1 MSAASEQFLVP
12 AEQHPSARSFAFR
25 RTSRLPGIS
34 QSSPRHLFFWARNA
48 IYHSLTALDI
58 QRGDSLLVPAYI
70 CTAAVEPI
78 EAFGAR
84 VVYYEVGQD
93 CLPDLSDLEAKIDA
107 RTRAILAVHYFGFPC
122 GIRKIRKICDQR
134 GLYLIEDCA
143 HVLQGEEGG
152 QPLGTFGDVSVF
164 SWRKFLP
171 IYDGGELILNRCK
184 RQLTVDRDTESL
196 LFTMRVAKN
205 LLERGLPRSLASALA
220 AVRPPHASPTEPPA
234 AASSPAS
241 PPAHGGQLLHVYPN
255 SISFEERMVNFPIS
269 RLSRLLLDHCL
280 MAPVI
285 EKRRANFA
293 YLQHELAGLQGVR
306 PLFESLPDGV
316 CPWVCPIFFVD
327 RPNGQFPLRRLG
339 IPAASWGGVRHPGIS
354 AADFPSADFL
364 YENLVFLPIHQDL
377 RTIDLNLIVEAVKAV
392 LEGR

>member
-1 MSAASEQFLVP
+1 MSASSEQFLVP
-12 AEQHPSARSFAFR
+12 AEQHPSAHSFAFR
-25 RTSRLPGIS
+25 RISRLPGIS

-58 QRGDSLLVPAYI
+58 QRGDAVLVPAYI
-70 CTAAVEPI
+70 CTAAIEPI
-78 EAFGAR
+78 EAFGAK

-107 RTRAILAVHYFGFPC
+107 STRAILAVHYFGFPC
-122 GIRKIRKICDQR
+122 GIGKIRKICDQR

-143 HVLQGEEGG
+143 HVLQGEDGG

-184 RQLTVDRDTESL
+184 RQLTVDMDTESH

-220 AVRPPHASPTEPPA
+220 NVRPPQASAKQSSA
-234 AASSPAS
+234 ADNSPAS
-241 PPAHGGQLLHVYPN
+241 PPTNAGQLLRVYPN
-255 SISFEERMVNFPIS
+255 SISFEERLVNFPIS

-280 MAPVI
+280 LAPVI
-285 EKRRANFA
+285 EKRRANFS
-293 YLQHELAGLQGVR
+293 YLQRQLAQLQGIR

-316 CPWVCPIFFVD
+316 CPWVCPVFFVG

-354 AADFPSADFL
+354 AAEFPEADFL

-377 RTIDLNLIVEAVKAV
+377 RTIDLDLIVEAVKTV